1 MRDLGLAGLQE
12 FSSYF
17 TIKNTKDNFDYPV
30 DKLPLEFREPFI
42 TSGYRR
48 PHLSAGECI
57 QSVFKKSKKTI
68 NVWSHVITFIAL
80 IFRSII
86 IFREHNSSDDVFFT
100 LCYPWL

>member
-30 DKLPLEFREPFI
+30 DKLPLEFCEPFI